1 MKKRLV
7 PIYSVLA
14 AVIILLAFLTPSC
27 VPTEKGTIEV
37 KATLCGA
44 AWEGL
49 VNYTLTPASGWSI
62 NGTCAPRNFIAAVSS
77 WTCGNVSGGPYGAY
91 LVGIDPPSA
100 QTVAANGTTTF
111 TLNFELG
118 QDASIE
124 FTNWTINGVPVPVG
138 SFEIYQVSPCDIIDA
153 HFHQKVNGCAG
164 HNATVN
170 ETSSLGLMYADGP
183 TETVN
188 ITIANDWCA
197 LNKTPEPL
205 DKFSQLFF
213 VEDYETPI
221 PPGTGGPITKGVG
234 IAVHVKTSWL
244 LEKQEEYTKTIN
256 WLGFSECEPDQCVLL
271 DLTLLQ
277 PGSYLF
283 WAIAWAEVALVGDVN
298 PANNLTGYSDPI
310 YLNVTVPEP

>member
-7 PIYSVLA
+7 AIYSVLA

-37 KATLCGA
+37 KATLCGVP
-44 AWEGL
+44 WQGV
-49 VNYTLTPASGWSI
+49 VNYTLTPVSGWSI
-62 NGTCAPRNFIAAVSS
+62 NGTSAPDSFAVAVST
-77 WTCGNVSGGPYGAY
+77 WTCGNVSGGPDGAY

-124 FTNWTINGVPVPVG
+124 FTTWTINGVPVQASAVY
-138 SFEIYQVSPCDIIDA
+138 EVSPCDIIDA
-153 HFHQKVNGCAG
+153 HFHQKVNGCVG

-170 ETSSLGLMYADGP
+170 ETSSLGFWYADGP

-205 DKFSQLFF
+205 DKLSQLFF
-213 VEDYETPI
+213 VEDYQTPI
-221 PPGTGGPITKGVG
+221 PPGTSGPIPKESGLSVR
-234 IAVHVKTSWL
+234 VKTSWL
-244 LEKQEEYTKTIN
+244 LEKQEEYTKTVN
-256 WLGFSECEPDQCVLL
+256 WLGFSQCEPEQCVLV
-271 DLTLLQ
+271 DLTSLQ

-283 WAIAWAEVALVGDVN
+283 WMTVWAEVALVGDVN

-310 YLNVTVPEP
+310 YLNVTVPQP